1 MGAQL
6 APSKV
11 AKTLIESVNNDD
23 KENKLGT
30 ILEVDEIDLENS
42 YDNRV
47 QGLSGN
53 NMMEP
58 EDDMLFDELHEGC
71 DDQKVASVKLNIGL
85 VRCSELIMHQTE
97 EKAME
102 GGNLAKEKEIED
114 KTEVAVKSHALII
127 SKNQKLL
134 ETRCSARVEQQWLDK
149 IQEKQKSASRKRSL
163 EGTNLSSKNSF
174 AVLDNEYIT
183 SIAFDMGVSISD
195 EQYEC
200 VNLMKDIEAARYAVD
215 KVKEKACPIV
225 EEVENDCYQEI
236 SEIPL
241 LEWIEEDSESE
252 PFTLVQSRKK

>member
-30 ILEVDEIDLENS
+30 ILEVDEIDLENN

-85 VRCSELIMHQTE
+85 IRCSELIMH
-97 EKAME
+97 
-102 GGNLAKEKEIED
+102 
-114 KTEVAVKSHALII
+114 
-127 SKNQKLL
+127 
-134 ETRCSARVEQQWLDK
+134 
-149 IQEKQKSASRKRSL
+149 
-163 EGTNLSSKNSF
+163 
-174 AVLDNEYIT
+174 
-183 SIAFDMGVSISD
+183 
-195 EQYEC
+195 
-200 VNLMKDIEAARYAVD
+200 
-215 KVKEKACPIV
+215 
-225 EEVENDCYQEI
+225 
-236 SEIPL
+236 
-241 LEWIEEDSESE
+241 
-252 PFTLVQSRKK
+252 